1 MVIPLLVESIELPSQ
16 TNFCLKLSFWAM
28 SHIER
33 KRNLK
38 SPFMFLQYLI
48 CVPFCL
54 IDLFFLTRFEQEWQ
68 ELQAKVGELS

>member
-1 MVIPLLVESIELPSQ
+1 
-16 TNFCLKLSFWAM
+16 
-28 SHIER
+28 
-33 KRNLK
+33 
-38 SPFMFLQYLI
+38 MFLQYLI